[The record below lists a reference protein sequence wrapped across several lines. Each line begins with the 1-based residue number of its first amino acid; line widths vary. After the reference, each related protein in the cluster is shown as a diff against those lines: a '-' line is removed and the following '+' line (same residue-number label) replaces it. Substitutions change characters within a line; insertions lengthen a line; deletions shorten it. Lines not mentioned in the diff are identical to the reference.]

1 MKSILKNLKVYKLWH
16 WWIWISS
23 LSDGKKVLIKWWAL
37 PGSTVD
43 VTVVKRRKDYIEAH
57 IVETKKYDENI
68 ADGEIFCPHF
78 FIPKWISEPNQ
89 WTERIGCGW
98 CKWQMMSYNRQLEVK
113 QQLVEDAF
121 KKLNKNL
128 TENWKEI
135 QILPIIPSPLNRWYR
150 NKIEFSF
157 GVYKQQNPE
166 FRQWIKE
173 WKSEEEILKSWIHK
187 YDIDC
192 NQCCGFHKQWEF
204 AKIVNV
210 DSCGLISEK
219 MNQIYETIKT
229 LCFNSGLPV
238 FDQKTHQWFFR
249 HLVIREWIHTEQLM
263 VNLSISFGN
272 LNEEQTKLWEQLMED
287 FKTNEF
293 LKKNVTTFVITY
305 NEWLSDTV
313 KNDQSETKV
322 FWWDGY
328 IHEQLNFTQSKKN
341 KDEAI
346 DEDSENEENEVNNE
360 TKLTF
365 RISPFSFFQTNTIW
379 AEKLFWTAFNMLGN
393 IEWNLLDLYCGAG
406 SIWLSLLKQN
416 NGKNKEAELIGIE
429 IVEDAIR
436 DANVN
441 ANINGLE
448 NQSFFVASHCE
459 KVLNKFPELEEK
471 IKNIWVVI
479 VDPPREWLHPNVIEW
494 IGKLKKEYKFK
505 LLYISCNPVTM
516 ARDIEMLVNE
526 QWFEAKEVQPVDMF
540 PHTHHIEDICVLW

>member
-16 WWIWISS
+16 GWIWISS

-57 IVETKKYDENI
+57 IVETKKYDEKM

-78 FIPKWISEPNQ
+78 FIPKWISEANA
-89 WTERIGCGW
+89 WTEKIGCGW
-98 CKWQMMSYNRQLEVK
+98 CKWQMMSYQTQLWIK

-128 TENWKEI
+128 EEKWKKLE
-135 QILPIIPSPLNRWYR
+135 ILPIIPSPLDKWYR

-166 FRQWIKE
+166 FRHWIKE
-173 WKSEEEILKSWIHK
+173 WKSEEEILKEWIHK
-187 YDIDC
+187 YDIDA

-219 MNQIYETIKT
+219 MNQTFKTIKT

-249 HLVIREWIHTEQLM
+249 HLVIREWIHTQQLM
-263 VNLSISFGN
+263 VNLSISLSN
-272 LNEEQTKLWEQLMED
+272 LNEEQTKLWEQLMEE
-287 FKTNEF
+287 FQKNEF

-322 FWWDGY
+322 FRWDGY
-328 IHEQLNFTQSKKN
+328 IHEQLNFVQSRKN
-341 KDEAI
+341 KEDFI
-346 DEDSENEENEVNNE
+346 DSENENSEPEMNNE

-365 RISPFSFFQTNTIW
+365 RISPFSFFQTNTLW
-379 AEKLFWTAFNMLGN
+379 AEKLFSAAFNMLGN
-393 IEWNLLDLYCGAG
+393 IEWNLLDLYCWAG

-416 NGKNKEAELIGIE
+416 NGKNKDSELIGIE

-441 ANINGLE
+441 ASINWLE
-448 NQSFFVASHCE
+448 NQSFFVASPCE

-471 IKNIWVVI
+471 IKNIGVVVI
-479 VDPPREWLHPNVIEW
+479 DPPREWLHPNVIER

-516 ARDIEMLVNE
+516 ARDVEMLVNE
-526 QWFEAKEVQPVDMF
+526 QWFSAKEVQPVDMF
-540 PHTHHIEDICVLW
+540 PHTHHIENICVLE

>member
-16 WWIWISS
+16 GWIWISS

-57 IVETKKYDENI
+57 IVETKKYDEKM

-78 FIPKWISEPNQ
+78 FIPKWISEANA
-89 WTERIGCGW
+89 WTEKIGCGW
-98 CKWQMMSYNRQLEVK
+98 CKWQMMSYNTQLWIK

-128 TENWKEI
+128 EEKWKKI
-135 QILPIIPSPLNRWYR
+135 QILPIIPSPLDKWYR

-173 WKSEEEILKSWIHK
+173 WKSEEEILKTWIKK

-219 MNQIYETIKT
+219 MNQVYETIKN
-229 LCFNSGLPV
+229 LCFNSWLPV

-287 FKTNEF
+287 FKADEF
-293 LKKNVTTFVITY
+293 LKKTVTTFVITY

-328 IHEQLNFTQSKKN
+328 IHEQLNFVQSRKN
-341 KDEAI
+341 KDEI
-346 DEDSENEENEVNNE
+346 VDEENENSEQEVNNE

-365 RISPFSFFQTNTIW
+365 RISPFSFFQTNTLW

-393 IEWNLLDLYCGAG
+393 IEWNLLDLYCWAW
-406 SIWLSLLKQN
+406 SIGLSLLKQN
-416 NGKNKEAELIGIE
+416 NGKNKDSELIGIE

-441 ANINGLE
+441 ASINWLE
-448 NQSFFVASHCE
+448 NQSFFVASPCE

-471 IKNIWVVI
+471 IKNIWVVV
-479 VDPPREWLHPNVIEW
+479 VDPPREWLHPNVIDW

-516 ARDIEMLVNE
+516 ARDIEMLVND
-526 QWFEAKEVQPVDMF
+526 QWFNAKEVQPVDMF
-540 PHTHHIEDICVLW
+540 PHTHHIEDICVLE

>member
-16 WWIWISS
+16 GWIWISS

-57 IVETKKYDENI
+57 IVETKKYDEKM

-78 FIPKWISEPNQ
+78 FIPKLISEANA
-89 WTERIGCGW
+89 WTEKIGCGW
-98 CKWQMMSYNRQLEVK
+98 CKWQMMSYQTQLWIK

-128 TENWKEI
+128 EEKWKKI
-135 QILPIIPSPLNRWYR
+135 QILPIIPSPLDKWYR

-157 GVYKQQNPE
+157 WVYKQQNPE

-173 WKSEEEILKSWIHK
+173 WKSEEEILKEWIHK
-187 YDIDC
+187 YDIDA
-192 NQCCGFHKQWEF
+192 NQCCWFHKQWEF

-219 MNQIYETIKT
+219 MNQVYETIKN

-249 HLVIREWIHTEQLM
+249 HLVIREWIHTEQMM

-287 FKTNEF
+287 FKANEY
-293 LKKNVTTFVITY
+293 LKKIVTTFVITY

-322 FWWDGY
+322 FRWDGY

-341 KDEAI
+341 KEEMDV
-346 DEDSENEENEVNNE
+346 ENENSEPEVNNE

-365 RISPFSFFQTNTIW
+365 RISPFSFFQTNTLW

-416 NGKNKEAELIGIE
+416 NGKNKDSELIGIE

-441 ANINGLE
+441 ASINWLE
-448 NQSFFVASHCE
+448 NQSFFVASPCE

-471 IKNIWVVI
+471 IKNIWVVV

-526 QWFEAKEVQPVDMF
+526 QWFGAKEVQPVDMF
-540 PHTHHIEDICVLW
+540 PHTHHIENICVLE